1 MKPRHA
7 IAAVALCASI
17 AHAAPDGASE
27 VHGVADAYARPGVAL
42 AWGILRGKS
51 EADTVVVV
59 RVDADAPTYAFVA
72 ADGIDP
78 FTQQRKTIQP
88 PTRATGGVDLRFPR
102 SHFADF
108 PRTEFRFSATGNA
121 TSPAL
126 TVYYLGVPDTTP
138 EFPTQDALGR
148 YLTDRL
154 ARERATSGTK

>member
-1 MKPRHA
+1 MKSRHA
-7 IAAVALCASI
+7 IAAFALCASI
-17 AHAAPDGASE
+17 AHAAPDDARE

-59 RVDADAPTYAFVA
+59 RVEADAPAYAFVA

-78 FTQQRKTIQP
+78 FTQQRKSMQP
-88 PTRATGGVDLRFPR
+88 PTRASGGVDLRFPR

-108 PRTEFRFSATGNA
+108 PRTEFKFSTTENVA
-121 TSPAL
+121 SPAL

-148 YLTDRL
+148 YLAGRL
-154 ARERATSGTK
+154 NRERATGGTK